1 MVAQDGRIEE
11 VKVTSYDQAVLDFH
25 FDQEKMDPPLNA
37 RLFQF
42 QLPPGAQ
49 LTEGDQ

>member
-1 MVAQDGRIEE
+1 M
-11 VKVTSYDQAVLDFH
+11 KVTSFDRSVLDYTFTE
-25 FDQEKMDPPLNA
+25 EKMDPLLGD

-49 LTEGDQ
+49 LTEGGQ

>member
-1 MVAQDGRIEE
+1 
-11 VKVTSYDQAVLDFH
+11 
-25 FDQEKMDPPLNA
+25 MDPPLGD

-49 LTEGDQ
+49 LTEGGQ